1 MITSGFDN
9 QECKLDCAWAVFP
22 FRITVQQI
30 TNHFKWLLIGQKWI
44 AFFECGQI
52 GNKIDQIKSW
62 LVVCSSHG
70 STRQAINVT
79 DCPPN
84 CHNSIK
90 IPKRTLFFKNVAFF
104 QKSRILEKVS
114 WSISIPSTYE
124 FWARVR
130 VTWLWS
136 FLTFS
141 CHIWGQKW
149 VKCASIGSFWIW
161 KAWRHHYF
169 SSEDQFNSWALL
181 PQFFLHLTLGCY
193 S

>member
-1 MITSGFDN
+1 M
-9 QECKLDCAWAVFP
+9 
-22 FRITVQQI
+22 QI
-30 TNHFKWLLIGQKWI
+30 RLCVGCFFLPELNFLLYNNHFKWLLIGQKWI

-104 QKSRILEKVS
+104 QKLYILEKVS
-114 WSISIPSTYE
+114 WSISIYTIPSTYE
-124 FWARVR
+124 FWAR
-130 VTWLWS
+130 
-136 FLTFS
+136 
-141 CHIWGQKW
+141 GQIFVVVVIFDLLLSYLGSKMGKMCINW
-149 VKCASIGSFWIW
+149 IILDLKSLATSLFCIGG
-161 KAWRHHYF
+161 
-169 SSEDQFNSWALL
+169 
-181 PQFFLHLTLGCY
+181 PV
-193 S
+193 

>member
-1 MITSGFDN
+1 MQIRLCVGCFFLPELN
-9 QECKLDCAWAVFP
+9 F
-22 FRITVQQI
+22 FTVQQI

-90 IPKRTLFFKNVAFF
+90 IPKRTLFF
-104 QKSRILEKVS
+104 QKRRIFSKTSHFGKGKLVHFNLYN
-114 WSISIPSTYE
+114 TE
-124 FWARVR
+124 FWARVGSGHFWPF
-130 VTWLWS
+130 TGQKWP
-136 FLTFS
+136 F
-141 CHIWGQKW
+141 WGQKW

-169 SSEDQFNSWALL
+169 ASEDQFNSWALL

>member
-9 QECKLDCAWAVFP
+9 QECKLDCAWAVFS
-22 FRITVQQI
+22 FQNYFFTVQQI

-90 IPKRTLFFKNVAFF
+90 IPKRTLFF
-104 QKSRILEKVS
+104 QKRRIFSKTSHFGKGKLVNFNLYSTLYLRILS
-114 WSISIPSTYE
+114 QRSNFCGCGH
-124 FWARVR
+124 FWPFTVI
-130 VTWLWS
+130 
-136 FLTFS
+136 F
-141 CHIWGQKW
+141 G
-149 VKCASIGSFWIW
+149 VKNG
-161 KAWRHHYF
+161 
-169 SSEDQFNSWALL
+169 
-181 PQFFLHLTLGCY
+181 
-193 S
+193 